1 MLTEPL
7 RSPYDRRT
15 IFAPKSKYKNRA
27 VTARSSQ
34 GLRTAP
40 VLCHYDV
47 FTGYRYTIF
56 KLLSKCRLLQNRRGY
71 RDRRKP

>member
-15 IFAPKSKYKNRA
+15 IFVPKSKYKNRA

-34 GLRTAP
+34 GLPAAP
-40 VLCHYDV
+40 VLCYYGLPLYD
-47 FTGYRYTIF
+47 FETIV
-56 KLLSKCRLLQNRRGY
+56 KMQTITKS
-71 RDRRKP
+71 